1 MLSSKCLDGEYQVTS
16 VKQTSAEK
24 LGEVAYQMLRRMILE
39 KTLRSGGAVVEGRL
53 VEELNISRT
62 PLREA
67 LLRLE
72 GEGLLVRS
80 SARSYSVRFISA
92 QEYFQIM
99 KVRELLETEAIALS
113 INKIDAGVID
123 QLAEQVQSLSAG
135 QPEQAYWDVD
145 DTVHTLFAQH
155 SGNAVLARMIEQART
170 QSRMFELITPFNR
183 IEEDREEHL
192 AILHAWKSG
201 DAAAASLAVRTHLR
215 NLSTFVMK
223 RITEGN

>member
-1 MLSSKCLDGEYQVTS
+1 MVTS
-16 VKQTSAEK
+16 VKQPSAEK
-24 LGEVAYQMLRRMILE
+24 LGELAYQTLRRMILE

-99 KVRELLETEAIALS
+99 KVRELLETEAIVLS
-113 INKIDAGVID
+113 LKRIDPETVD
-123 QLAEQVQSLSAG
+123 QLAQQIHALGVG
-135 QPEQAYWDVD
+135 HPEQAYWEVD
-145 DTVHTLFAQH
+145 DKVHTLFAQH

-183 IEEDREEHL
+183 IEEDRDEHL
-192 AILHAWKSG
+192 AILNAWKSG
-201 DAAAASLAVRTHLR
+201 DATAASQAVRNHLR

-223 RITEGN
+223 RLTEGN

>member
-1 MLSSKCLDGEYQVTS
+1 MTS
-16 VKQTSAEK
+16 VKQVSAEK
-24 LGEVAYQMLRRMILE
+24 LGELAYQTLRRMILE
-39 KTLRSGGAVVEGRL
+39 KTLHSGGAVVEGRL

-113 INKIDAGVID
+113 INKIEPDVIN
-123 QLAEQVQSLSAG
+123 QLIDRVQSLSAG

-155 SGNAVLARMIEQART
+155 SGNTVLARMIEQART

-192 AILHAWKSG
+192 AILNAWKTG
-201 DAAAASLAVRTHLR
+201 NASTASEAVRAHIR
-215 NLSTFVMK
+215 NLSAFVLK

>member
-1 MLSSKCLDGEYQVTS
+1 M
-16 VKQTSAEK
+16 KQASTEK
-24 LGEVAYQMLRRMILE
+24 LGELAYLTLRRMILE
-39 KTLRSGGAVVEGRL
+39 KTLRSGGAVIEGRL

-72 GEGLLVRS
+72 GEGLLVRTN
-80 SARSYSVRFISA
+80 ARSYSVRFISA
-92 QEYFQIM
+92 QEYFQTM

-113 INKIDAGVID
+113 IKKIEPDIIEHIID
-123 QLAEQVQSLSAG
+123 QVQSLKAG

-192 AILHAWKSG
+192 AILNAWKTG
-201 DAAAASLAVRTHLR
+201 DAAAASQAVSTHIR
-215 NLSTFVMK
+215 NLSAFVLK

>member
-1 MLSSKCLDGEYQVTS
+1 MTA
-16 VKQTSAEK
+16 VKQSSADK
-24 LGEVAYQMLRRMILE
+24 LGELAYQTLRRMILE

-72 GEGLLVRS
+72 GEGLLVRGS
-80 SARSYSVRFISA
+80 GRSYSVRFISA
-92 QEYFQIM
+92 QEYFQTM
-99 KVRELLETEAIALS
+99 KVRELLETEAITLS
-113 INKIDAGVID
+113 ISKIDSGSIE
-123 QLAEQVQSLSAG
+123 QLIHQVQSLAAG
-135 QPEQAYWDVD
+135 QHEQAYWEVD
-145 DTVHTLFAQH
+145 DKVHTLFAQH

-192 AILHAWKSG
+192 AILNAWKSG
-201 DAAAASLAVRTHLR
+201 DPSLASQAVRTHLR

-223 RITEGN
+223 RLTEGN

>member
-1 MLSSKCLDGEYQVTS
+1 MTS
-16 VKQTSAEK
+16 VKQASAEK
-24 LGEVAYQMLRRMILE
+24 LGELAYQTLRQMILE

-113 INKIDAGVID
+113 INKIEPDVIN
-123 QLAEQVQSLSAG
+123 QLTEQVQSLSPG
-135 QPEQAYWDVD
+135 QPEQTYWDVD
-145 DTVHTLFAQH
+145 DIVHTLFAQH

-183 IEEDREEHL
+183 IEEDRVEHL
-192 AILHAWKSG
+192 AILTAWKSG
-201 DAAAASLAVRTHLR
+201 DAASASQAVRTHIR
-215 NLSTFVMK
+215 NLSAFVLK

>member
-1 MLSSKCLDGEYQVTS
+1 MTSDKQVG
-16 VKQTSAEK
+16 AEK
-24 LGEVAYQMLRRMILE
+24 LGELAYQTLRRMILE

-99 KVRELLETEAIALS
+99 KVRELLETEAIGLS
-113 INKIDAGVID
+113 INKIEPDIID
-123 QLAEQVQSLSAG
+123 QLTDQVESLAAD

-145 DTVHTLFAQH
+145 DTVHRLFAQR

-192 AILHAWKSG
+192 AILNAWKSG
-201 DAAAASLAVRTHLR
+201 DAAAASQAVRTHIR
-215 NLSTFVMK
+215 NLSAFVLK

>member
-1 MLSSKCLDGEYQVTS
+1 MTS
-16 VKQTSAEK
+16 VKQASAEK
-24 LGEVAYQMLRRMILE
+24 LGELAYQTLRRMILE

-113 INKIDAGVID
+113 INKIEPDVIN
-123 QLAEQVQSLSAG
+123 QLADQVQSLSPG

-192 AILHAWKSG
+192 AILNAWKSG
-201 DAAAASLAVRTHLR
+201 DAAAASQAVRTHIR
-215 NLSTFVMK
+215 NLSAFVLK

>member
-1 MLSSKCLDGEYQVTS
+1 MTL
-16 VKQTSAEK
+16 VKQASAEK
-24 LGEVAYQMLRRMILE
+24 LGELAYQTLRRMILE

-99 KVRELLETEAIALS
+99 KVRELLETEAISLS
-113 INKIDAGVID
+113 INKIETDVIN
-123 QLAEQVQSLSAG
+123 QLADQVQSLSPC

-145 DTVHTLFAQH
+145 DNVHKFFAQH
-155 SGNAVLARMIEQART
+155 SGNAVLARMIEQVRT

-183 IEEDREEHL
+183 FEEDRAEHL
-192 AILHAWKSG
+192 AILNAWKSG
-201 DAAAASLAVRTHLR
+201 DAAAASQAVRTHIR
-215 NLSTFVMK
+215 NLSAFVLK

>member
-1 MLSSKCLDGEYQVTS
+1 MSTL
-16 VKQTSAEK
+16 KQTPAEK
-24 LGEVAYQMLRRMILE
+24 LGEVAYQTLRRMILE
-39 KTLRSGGAVVEGRL
+39 KTLHSGGAVVEGRL
-53 VEELNISRT
+53 VDELNISRT

-80 SARSYSVRFISA
+80 SGRSYSVRFISA
-92 QEYFQIM
+92 QEYFQTM

-113 INKIDAGVID
+113 INKVAPELIDE
-123 QLAEQVQSLSAG
+123 LAVKVQSLAAG
-135 QPEQAYWDVD
+135 EPEQAFWDVD
-145 DTVHTLFAQH
+145 DQVHTLFAHH

-183 IEEDREEHL
+183 IDEDRAEHL
-192 AILHAWKSG
+192 AILNAWRSG
-201 DAAAASLAVRTHLR
+201 DASLASQAVRTHIR
-215 NLSTFVMK
+215 NLSAFVLK

>member
-1 MLSSKCLDGEYQVTS
+1 MTAA
-16 VKQTSAEK
+16 KQASADK
-24 LGEVAYQMLRRMILE
+24 LGELAYQTLRRMILE

-72 GEGLLVRS
+72 GEGLLVRGS
-80 SARSYSVRFISA
+80 GRSYSVRFISA
-92 QEYFQIM
+92 QEYFQTM
-99 KVRELLETEAIALS
+99 KVRELLESEAITMS
-113 INKIDAGVID
+113 IGKIDPEVVD
-123 QLAEQVQSLSAG
+123 QLIEQVQSLAIG
-135 QPEQAYWDVD
+135 QPEQAYWSVD
-145 DTVHTLFAQH
+145 DAVHTLFAQH

-192 AILHAWKSG
+192 AILNAWKSG
-201 DAAAASLAVRTHLR
+201 DSLLASQAVRAHLK

-223 RITEGN
+223 RLTEGN